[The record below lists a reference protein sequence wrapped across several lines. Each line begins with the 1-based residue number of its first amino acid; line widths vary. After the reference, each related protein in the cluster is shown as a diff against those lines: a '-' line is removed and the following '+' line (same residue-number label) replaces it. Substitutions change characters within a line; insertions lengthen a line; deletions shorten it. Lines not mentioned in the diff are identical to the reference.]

1 MKKCPYCFE
10 EIQIEAIKCKHC
22 HEFLNTESNLFSY
35 ISKSK
40 DKIIMHTKII
50 KTNKMKISNY
60 QQEITVGLLVILIL
74 VNIILKW
81 MDMIFR

>member
-40 DKIIMHTKII
+40 DKIINAYKDY
-50 KTNKMKISNY
+50 KNKQNEFIS
-60 QQEITVGLLVILIL
+60 
-74 VNIILKW
+74 
-81 MDMIFR
+81 